1 MYRVYQVQFG
11 DTIENISQRVG
22 ITTQELMSL
31 NDINEIEVGQLLV
44 VPNQNNLF
52 DMYVVVKGD
61 NIYEIARNNNVGYEE
76 LLKING
82 LDKDDYIYPGQQILI
97 PKNNISLYVTNENET
112 LSDVANKLGIS
123 EMELIENNKTI
134 YLFPE
139 QLIIYR
145 K

>member
-1 MYRVYQVQFG
+1 
-11 DTIENISQRVG
+11 
-22 ITTQELMSL
+22 
-31 NDINEIEVGQLLV
+31 
-44 VPNQNNLF
+44 
-52 DMYVVVKGD
+52 MYVVVKGD